1 MSGRE
6 KHPYSIWKK
15 MSERHVSLEAL
26 SDVMAFRAIVGTE
39 EECYRA
45 LGVIHRRWPMVP
57 GRFKDY
63 ISTPKRNGYRSLH
76 PTVIHPH
83 TMRIEVQL
91 RPPEMHPQA
100 TFGLAAPQT
109 GRAPGRER
117 VCRY

>member
-1 MSGRE
+1 
-6 KHPYSIWKK
+6 

-76 PTVIHPH
+76 TTVLHAD

-91 RPPEMHPQA
+91 RTHEMHAQA
-100 TFGLAAPQT
+100 EFGIAAPWAHKHQPVSH
-109 GRAPGRER
+109 APTARWSR
-117 VCRY
+117 DKTPIPQNA